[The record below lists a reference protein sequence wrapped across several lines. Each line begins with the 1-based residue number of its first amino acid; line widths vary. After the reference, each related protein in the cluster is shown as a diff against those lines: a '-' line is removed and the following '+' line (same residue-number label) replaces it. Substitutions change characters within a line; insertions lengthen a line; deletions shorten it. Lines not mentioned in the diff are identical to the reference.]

1 MTSVVDISIP
11 FRSIEKQVTDCPAC
25 GYRNAF
31 SVTHRDG
38 RTLFKCH
45 VGCSQEAV
53 LAAVRV
59 SGDWKANQTR
69 EPKRKGD
76 RSTADSRKA
85 AIDIWRRAAPG
96 AGTPVDLYLRL
107 RALRLKPWPS
117 DLRFI
122 AKLTH
127 KPTGNTYPAMIA
139 AVRDVEGTI
148 IGVHRTYLAVDAR
161 GKAPVTPAKMSL
173 GPIGGGAVRFAPVG
187 PHLLIGEGIESTL
200 SAMLSSGVPGWAGL
214 SAGGIRGMALP
225 PVPNAATVTIV
236 ADRDPVGIAAAED
249 AAARWTLEGR
259 VVRVA
264 VPPNGYDDWNDCLQA
279 GEVTDVRG

>member
-11 FRSIEKQVTDCPAC
+11 FRTTKNQVTDCPAC
-25 GYRNAF
+25 GYRGVF
-31 SVTHRDG
+31 SVTHRAG

-53 LAAVRV
+53 LAAVQE
-59 SGDWKANQTR
+59 SDDWTANK
-69 EPKRKGD
+69 ENKPRKMDD
-76 RSTADSRKA
+76 RSKADSRRA
-85 AIDIWRRAAPG
+85 AIDIWRRAASG

-107 RALRLKPWPS
+107 RALRLKRWPS
-117 DLRFI
+117 DLRFL
-122 AKLTH
+122 AKLNH

-139 AVRDVEGTI
+139 AVRDVDGTI
-148 IGVHRTYLAVDAR
+148 IGIHRTYIAEDAR

-173 GPIGGGAVRFAPVG
+173 GPIGGGAVRLAPVG
-187 PHLLIGEGIESTL
+187 PHLLVGEGIESTL
-200 SAMLSSGVPGWAGL
+200 SAMLSSSVPGWAGL

-264 VPPNGYDDWNDCLQA
+264 VPPDGYDDWNDCLLA
-279 GEVTDVRG
+279 GEVTDVRD